1 MVRCSRHVHTS
12 QPSEKKFPSACLQR
26 ENIDDF
32 WEADSVVFTSAKNYN
47 DVFPYVLA
55 CIDVLSKFVWI
66 EPMRTKTASETKHA
80 FQKILNRSKPRHPVC
95 IRVDRGREFLGKSC
109 REFLE
114 SKNIAVREARN
125 PDIKCS
131 VIERWIRTGKQILA
145 RYLTHARTWRW
156 IDILPQIV
164 DTCNRAKH
172 RATKFSPVSVTL
184 YNAEETRN
192 NIAKTYK
199 QVWVNQRT
207 NVLYKPG
214 DLVRISLDKGTFQK
228 GYTRSFS
235 EEIFRVVR
243 VSQTS
248 KSPAFWLQDLQGEN
262 LDCFFYGE
270 ELCGVEEDLEKE
282 RFEIQEILETKGVGA
297 SKQ

>member
-1 MVRCSRHVHTS
+1 M
-12 QPSEKKFPSACLQR
+12 
-26 ENIDDF
+26 
-32 WEADSVVFTSAKNYN
+32 
-47 DVFPYVLA
+47 
-55 CIDVLSKFVWI
+55 
-66 EPMRTKTASETKHA
+66 
-80 FQKILNRSKPRHPVC
+80 
-95 IRVDRGREFLGKSC
+95 
-109 REFLE
+109 
-114 SKNIAVREARN
+114 REARN

-164 DTCNRAKH
+164 DTYNRAKH

-184 YNAEETRN
+184 YNAEEARN
-192 NIAKTYK
+192 NIAKTYEK
-199 QVWVNQRT
+199 VWAKQRT

-248 KSPAFWLQDLQGEN
+248 KPPAFWLQDLQGEN
-262 LDCFFYGE
+262 LDCFFYAE
-270 ELCGVEEDLEKE
+270 ELCRVEKDLEKE
-282 RFEIQEILETKGVGA
+282 RFEIEEILETKGVGA
-297 SKQ
+297 SKHHLVKWVG